1 MRMHTAELTAD
12 RFIADVTRR
21 FGAEPSRVGRA
32 PGRVNL
38 IGDHVDYCGGV
49 VLPMAIPQ
57 CCFCAVLDDQHTGA
71 EAVISS
77 AAFDE
82 EIRFDTRR
90 PLEPGGSAR
99 IGSWGSYILGVA
111 AGLAQH
117 ADLSRLAG
125 CRIHVESDVP
135 LGGGLS
141 SSAAL
146 EVSVGTALAAHLGA
160 DVRGMDMALL
170 CQTAEHRFAGMP
182 CGIMDQAVSVM
193 AEEGAAL
200 KLDCATGNTMA
211 VLIPAEARFLVFYGG
226 VSHALADGAYEK
238 RRAKC
243 EASAAALGVEHLAHA
258 DESSVKKLDKGLRPC
273 ARHVI
278 TETARVH
285 VACKALDAGD
295 LAEFGRQMSASHA
308 SLRDDFLVSCEEV
321 DALVE
326 AVESAEGCLGARM
339 TGGGFGGCVVA
350 LVTPGSKNEVVAA
363 SEAARGKCPD
373 LSLVEVS
380 PSAGA
385 KLIR

>member
-1 MRMHTAELTAD
+1 MQTHAAEPTAE
-12 RFIADVTRR
+12 RFIADVAQR
-21 FGAEPSRVGRA
+21 FGADPVRVARA

-57 CCFCAVLDDQHTGA
+57 RCFCAVLEDQHAGA
-71 EAVISS
+71 EAIVSS

-90 PLEPGGSAR
+90 PLEPGGIAP
-99 IGSWGSYILGVA
+99 IGSWGSYILGIA
-111 AGLAQH
+111 AGLAEH

-125 CRIHVESDVP
+125 CRIHVESNVP

-146 EVSVGTALAAHLGA
+146 EVSVGTALAAYLGA
-160 DVRGMDMALL
+160 EIRGMDMALL

-182 CGIMDQAVSVM
+182 CGIMDQAVSAM

-200 KLDCATGNTMA
+200 KLDCATGNTM
-211 VLIPAEARFLVFYGG
+211 VVPMPTEARFLVFHSG

-243 EASAAALGVEHLAHA
+243 EASAEALGAEHLAHA
-258 DESSVKKLDKGLRPC
+258 DESSVKKLDKELRPY

-285 VACKALDAGD
+285 AACKALDAGD
-295 LAEFGRQMSASHA
+295 LLEFGRQMSASHA

-350 LVTPGSKNEVVAA
+350 LVTPGSEDEVVAA
-363 SEAARGKCPD
+363 SEAARAKCPN
-373 LSLVEVS
+373 LSLVEVY
-380 PSAGA
+380 PAAGA